1 MELKRLTCR
10 ILICLSLLTLWVSA
24 AGARVAMVLETKGQN
39 LLVSPKG
46 KTEMRTLQVLT
57 DGDEVEISAGAILRL
72 SYFKNGLKESITGPC
87 RVKLG
92 PTKSQKLSG
101 SGKIEARAARNASTE
116 LDDSSNLRRTGGAMQ
131 ASTGIV
137 PENQLA
143 FVRLRSPSV
152 APPPAPAPAPV
163 PYISSMSTRNT
174 TRAEDS
180 AAGGSAAAT
189 QEATPPKMDFVGL
202 SYAYLY
208 PEEVGA
214 IAWTPKGSYQFELD
228 VVSGTAYSDKVVGDK
243 IRIPVGRL
251 TRGEVHK
258 AVLKQSNHQKS
269 QFFKIFSKQEAK
281 EYWGMVTAIKTEEA
295 EDPRAMYSKLIYLN
309 AQLGLLTRARVLS
322 KEALKQYPKDEGF
335 KIALK
340 ELNQKLGLPE

>member
-1 MELKRLTCR
+1 MELKRLTCG

-39 LLVSPKG
+39 LLLSPKG

-57 DGDEVEISAGAILRL
+57 DGDEVEISEGAVLRL
-72 SYFKNGLKESITGPC
+72 SYFKNGVKESISGPC
-87 RVKLG
+87 KVKLG

-101 SGKIEARAARNASTE
+101 SGKIETQAARNASTE
-116 LDDSSNLRRTGGAMQ
+116 LDESSNLRRTGGAMQ

-143 FVRLRSPSV
+143 FTRTRSSAPTP
-152 APPPAPAPAPV
+152 APPPPAPIT
-163 PYISSMSTRNT
+163 YNSSVSTKPT
-174 TRAEDS
+174 AAAADS
-180 AAGGSAAAT
+180 ATGGAGAST
-189 QEATPPKMDFVGL
+189 QEATPKMEFVGL

-214 IAWTPKGSYQFELD
+214 IAWTPKGNYQFELD

-281 EYWGMVTAIKTEEA
+281 EYCGLVTAIKSEEA

-309 AQLGLLTRARVLS
+309 AQLGLLTRARALC
-322 KEALKQYPKDEGF
+322 KEALKQYPNDEGF

-340 ELNQKLGLPE
+340 EVNQKLGLSE

>member
-1 MELKRLTCR
+1 MELKRLTCG

-39 LLVSPKG
+39 LLLSPKG

-57 DGDEVEISAGAILRL
+57 DGDEVEISEGAVLRL
-72 SYFKNGLKESITGPC
+72 SYFKNGVKESISGPC
-87 RVKLG
+87 KVKLG

-101 SGKIEARAARNASTE
+101 SGKIETQAARNASTE
-116 LDDSSNLRRTGGAMQ
+116 LDESSNLRRTGGAMQ

-143 FVRLRSPSV
+143 FTRTRSSAPTP
-152 APPPAPAPAPV
+152 APPPPAPIT
-163 PYISSMSTRNT
+163 YNSSVSTKPT
-174 TRAEDS
+174 AAAADS
-180 AAGGSAAAT
+180 ATGGAGAST
-189 QEATPPKMDFVGL
+189 QEATPKMEFVGL

-214 IAWTPKGSYQFELD
+214 IAWTPKGNYQFELD

-281 EYWGMVTAIKTEEA
+281 EYWGLVTAIKSEEA

-309 AQLGLLTRARVLS
+309 AQLGLLTRARALS
-322 KEALKQYPKDEGF
+322 KEALKQYPNDEGF

-340 ELNQKLGLPE
+340 EVNQKLGLSE